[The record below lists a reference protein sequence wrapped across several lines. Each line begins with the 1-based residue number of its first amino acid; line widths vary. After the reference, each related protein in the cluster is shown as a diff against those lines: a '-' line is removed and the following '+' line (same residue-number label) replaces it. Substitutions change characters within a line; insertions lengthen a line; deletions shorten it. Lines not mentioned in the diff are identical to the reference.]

1 MAVLE
6 LSKCFGG
13 ATPVPSPGIN
23 ILAGK
28 VLYEEGQ
35 TLVLSLCASLCASR
49 DEYLAKRVRLETFAG
64 RMAEALD
71 QESVLVI
78 ASPSD
83 SFLIEYSGGGKD
95 QNNA

>member
-35 TLVLSLCASLCASR
+35 TLVLSLCASR
-49 DEYLAKRVRLETFAG
+49 DEYLAKRVRLETFAD

-83 SFLIEYSGGGKD
+83 SFLIEYRAGGKD